1 MKQQLFTTGDA
12 VSTAC
17 AVNTK
22 RRGRLLAMAAGI
34 LSVLIL
40 LVTAMQFVISAGA
53 DRYSGYSDDCREFM
67 MDYMKESSSYYTL
80 VNKTYSPYR
89 EYVESLGR
97 NTLFQADLVAWKIAT
112 FDLKD
117 VTLTVTQSKQYKY
130 YLGILMDLLSEC
142 TQDKDFLG
150 KVKDVSDASHVS
162 TVKAIMNYNEKYN
175 NLYMELNPSEAD
187 EIKDVLSE
195 ISSIQGFLSTVSNF
209 KDLIEQAKNLDDLLY
224 KLSQA
229 QVIYDLM
236 TGYGDTMQDMYN
248 RCDDDN
254 PALKAALLTVR
265 DLCNQSMS
273 KVNMVT
279 LFAGGTVA
287 EEGLKVALGA
297 VQKEIVNAMGLT
309 GAAITLAQS
318 AGKMYANALFGTED
332 MLAAYYQ
339 MDALYDIENLVRSS
353 LLWSD
358 NADRFFS
365 SFSLYENIIYKG
377 VTYSEKYM
385 KAIYEDSVVGVL
397 FAWASC
403 RDK

>member
-1 MKQQLFTTGDA
+1 MKQQLFTTDDA

-53 DRYSGYSDDCREFM
+53 DRYSGYSDDCRKFM

-187 EIKDVLSE
+187 EIKNVLSE

-248 RCDDDN
+248 RCDDNN

-287 EEGLKVALGA
+287 E
-297 VQKEIVNAMGLT
+297 
-309 GAAITLAQS
+309 
-318 AGKMYANALFGTED
+318 
-332 MLAAYYQ
+332 
-339 MDALYDIENLVRSS
+339 
-353 LLWSD
+353 
-358 NADRFFS
+358 
-365 SFSLYENIIYKG
+365 
-377 VTYSEKYM
+377 
-385 KAIYEDSVVGVL
+385 
-397 FAWASC
+397 
-403 RDK
+403 